1 MKEKRDSSTMN
12 WVLLLVSLMWN
23 EKEGAAEI
31 QDCNSVVNNT
41 LKSPGYPNNYPS
53 NLDCTVTL
61 PIPNEMTMN
70 ITFIYFDVEF
80 SEPTCRFDYLKIKT
94 SSGLEV
100 GTYCGQE
107 TGTSTLVTGEYV
119 EIVFHSDTSLEK
131 KGFLLHFTVLSNV
144 PPRITSLDP
153 VEPIIPGDQAW
164 CSATGSLPIYKAIVL
179 MEPLTVLVNT
189 TGQAR
194 VKLYQGGNYS
204 CVAMSKYGI
213 DQKDFP
219 VIECGT
225 VINGTLTSPGYPDSY
240 PDAMRCGTS
249 VAIPRAMQ
257 MQIYFI
263 DFDLEESKDCNWDF
277 LRITN
282 EKNDYFGLYCG
293 EKAGKEVFV
302 TGQYAFMAFH
312 SDASEQK
319 RGFKI
324 YFTPVPFDC
333 GSVTNN
339 KLRSPG
345 YPLGYP
351 SNLDCNYSVPI
362 PPNTQMQIM
371 IWDLQLEDHA
381 LCRHDFLQINRKVNQ
396 RSVLLSTI
404 CGRVTNYRIAISGD
418 FALLRFHTDNKSEQR
433 GFEIY
438 FLFFQDECGSLA
450 NDTLKSPGYPKNYPN
465 STDCDYVVHIPQA
478 MTMNITFID
487 FELELDS
494 SGCRFDYV
502 TITDDEGTEIGR
514 FCGRQ
519 TGKILF
525 LTGEF
530 FAITFH
536 SDHSREERGFHLKFT
551 AVPFVPPM
559 ITSPDP
565 KVPITPGSQ
574 VSCLASGTPLI
585 YTSIVHGQTSA
596 VLINTTDSA
605 SIRLYEEGNY
615 SCMANSKYGIDTAV
629 LLVKGCGPIIK
640 NTMRSPGYPENYP
653 ANMDCTSAVPIERG
667 RQMEVYLSKFELE
680 DSPSCDRDFLK
691 ITNEADQVFGVYC
704 GKITGEKVLVNG
716 SYALMIFHS
725 DNDIQRRG
733 FSIHFSII
741 PPLRT
746 SLKVPEI
753 KTIVQETESTQTTI
767 MDQSKATLEIKV
779 NPMQMNVTSSGSI
792 TYIVVGVASGL
803 FLLLCFALSCWCYKI
818 KRRDMKRRSALPPR
832 KIVMLDQWEILPRQI
847 EYNEE
852 LGRGAFGVV
861 YRGTLRKRAG
871 IDLFLTDKK
880 FTPTEAS
887 REIAVKVLPDD
898 PSEEQK
904 QAFLQEISQ
913 MKLLGSHP
921 NIISLVGCCTLQDTK
936 FLVIEYVPYGDLL
949 HWLRRNRQS
958 VTDFNSLSFLPVTAD
973 KVSQNQVTDGKAKD
987 YEDKEI
993 CNLPKETYDSGLQDS
1008 KTSLH
1013 QEHIELLTIPPKI
1026 QTNCNAPVTST
1037 ENLGYD
1043 DDDESDSNNFTVD
1056 KLFSFGWQIAQGMN
1070 HLAEKDF
1077 VHRDLA
1083 ARNILVGRDG
1093 RVKVSDF
1100 GLMRK
1105 IYEDVYSLK
1114 KTKNLPV
1121 KWMAPES
1128 VLDSIF
1134 TTKSDIWS
1142 YGILL
1147 WEMATMGGVPYPTL
1161 TNSEVCRLL
1170 KTGYRMER
1178 PDMCSDEV
1186 YELMT
1191 ECWREEPA
1199 ARPSFHQLIER
1210 LELIIS
1216 KDTPYFDFSKQDESR
1231 SYYNILT
1238 LRDDEDG
1245 S

>member
-1 MKEKRDSSTMN
+1 M
-12 WVLLLVSLMWN
+12 VAGV
-23 EKEGAAEI
+23 
-31 QDCNSVVNNT
+31 
-41 LKSPGYPNNYPS
+41 
-53 NLDCTVTL
+53 
-61 PIPNEMTMN
+61 
-70 ITFIYFDVEF
+70 
-80 SEPTCRFDYLKIKT
+80 
-94 SSGLEV
+94 
-100 GTYCGQE
+100 YCGQE
-107 TGTSTLVTGEYV
+107 TGRKVIIAGESV
-119 EIVFHSDTSLEK
+119 QIVFHSNENNQRQ
-131 KGFLLHFTVLSNV
+131 GFRLHFSFV
-144 PPRITSLDP
+144 P
-153 VEPIIPGDQAW
+153 
-164 CSATGSLPIYKAIVL
+164 
-179 MEPLTVLVNT
+179 
-189 TGQAR
+189 
-194 VKLYQGGNYS
+194 
-204 CVAMSKYGI
+204 YG
-213 DQKDFP
+213 
-219 VIECGT
+219 CG
-225 VINGTLTSPGYPDSY
+225 VVHNNTLTSPGYPNHY
-240 PDAMRCGTS
+240 PSNTDCAS
-249 VAIPRAMQ
+249 FVSIPQNKQ
-257 MQIYFI
+257 MKIYFAE
-263 DFDLEESKDCNWDF
+263 FDVEDSDHCIWDF

-958 VTDFNSLSFLPVTAD
+958 V
-973 KVSQNQVTDGKAKD
+973 SQNQVTDGKAKD